1 MTGVLMKRG
10 EFGYRDMHMGR
21 TYVNIKADQVDV
33 SRSQGMPKIACKPPA
48 ARGEDWNIFFLPA
61 GTNPADTQTSDL
73 KPPELCD
80 DKLLWFKSL
89 SMWYLVITSLAN

>member
-33 SRSQGMPKIACKPPA
+33 SRSQGMPKIANHQQPVE
-48 ARGEDWNIFFLPA
+48 RTGTYSFFQLEP
-61 GTNPADTQTSDL
+61 TLLTPRPQT
-73 KPPELCD
+73 
-80 DKLLWFKSL
+80 
-89 SMWYLVITSLAN
+89 